1 VNQETTVTETATST
15 EKKDR
20 YADDIYEE
28 AANWHVNTG
37 EEKIY
42 PKQAAGNWRKLKWI
56 THSIWLI
63 LFVGPFL
70 RWNGQQ
76 AILFDIPNRQF
87 HIFGLTILP
96 QDVWML
102 ALVLLFFAML
112 LAAVTSIAGRVYCGF
127 FCFQTAWTDLFIW
140 LEDKIE
146 GVPAKR
152 RKLDAAPLSGEK
164 IRKKTLKY
172 LAWTLIAV
180 ATGISFVS
188 WFTDSRQLWH
198 DLLTFNASTTA
209 YGIIGLFT
217 AGTLVLAGKLRE
229 QACFWLCPYARIQGV
244 MYDKETILPTYD
256 FHRGEPRGRLKKGNL
271 VEGNGDCIDCKQ
283 CIAVC
288 PTGIDIRMGQQEGC
302 ITCSLCLDAC
312 DTVMDKIGRPKGLI
326 RYASM
331 DEMEGKT
338 QLPLFKRPRVL
349 IYLTILALAVSGITY
364 GITHLGAIEIKV
376 LHGRSPLFV
385 QRSDGTIQ
393 NKYDVKILNKTA
405 SDIPIKVTVTG
416 IDGLLLKG
424 AESTL
429 LAKKGNTGS
438 YIMFINILPEK
449 LLEERTP
456 VIFKAVNQD
465 DPTQVSSYESMFFA
479 PK

>member
-1 VNQETTVTETATST
+1 MTESSTSN
-15 EKKDR
+15 ESKAR
-20 YADDIYEE
+20 YSDDIYEE

-42 PKQAAGNWRKLKWI
+42 PKKAAGKWRRLKWI
-56 THSIWLI
+56 THGIWLI
-63 LFVGPFL
+63 LFIGPYL

-112 LAAVTSIAGRVYCGF
+112 LAAVTTIAGRVYCGF

-146 GVPAKR
+146 GPPAKR
-152 RKLDAAPLSGEK
+152 RKLDAAPWTAEK
-164 IRKKTLKY
+164 LRKKSLK
-172 LAWTLIAV
+172 LLVWFVISVL
-180 ATGISFVS
+180 TGISFVA
-188 WFTDSRQLWH
+188 WFTDARQLWH
-198 DLLTFNASTTA
+198 DLLTFNASA
-209 YGIIGLFT
+209 IEYGVIALFI
-217 AGTLVLAGKLRE
+217 AGTMLLAGKLRE
-229 QACFWLCPYARIQGV
+229 QTCFWLCPYARIQGV

-256 FHRGEPRGRLKKGNL
+256 FHRGEPRGRLKKGQL

-312 DTVMDKIGRPKGLI
+312 DAVMEKIGRPTGLI

-331 DEMEGKT
+331 DEMEGKK
-338 QLPLFKRPRVL
+338 QLPLLKRPRVL
-349 IYLTILALAVSGITY
+349 IYLTILVLSIGGIIY
-364 GITHLGAIEIKV
+364 GLTSLGHIEVKV
-376 LHGRSPLFV
+376 LHGRTPLFV

-393 NKYDVKILNKTA
+393 NKYDVKILNKTTD
-405 SDIPIKVTVTG
+405 DISIKVTASG
-416 IDGLLLKG
+416 IEGMVLKG
-424 AESTL
+424 AEKPL
-429 LAKKGNTGS
+429 LARKGNTGS
-438 YIMFINILPEK
+438 YIMFINAPAENIK
-449 LLEERTP
+449 DERTP
-456 VIFKAVNQD
+456 ITFKIVNLD
-465 DPTQVSSYESMFFA
+465 DPTQTSSYESMFFA
-479 PK
+479 PKP

>member
-1 VNQETTVTETATST
+1 MTESATSA
-15 EKKDR
+15 ENQAK
-20 YADDIYEE
+20 YSDDIYEE
-28 AANWHVNTG
+28 AADWHVNTG

-42 PKQAAGNWRKLKWI
+42 PKQAAGKWRKLKWL
-56 THSIWLI
+56 THSIWLL
-63 LFVGPFL
+63 LFIGPFL

-76 AILFDIPNRQF
+76 AILFDIPDRQF

-127 FCFQTAWTDLFIW
+127 FCFQTAWTNLFMW

-152 RKLDAAPLSGEK
+152 RKLDAGPWNGEK
-164 IRKKTLKY
+164 IRKKVLKY
-172 LAWTLIAV
+172 GIWTLIAV
-180 ATGISFVS
+180 LTGISFVS

-198 DLLTFNASTTA
+198 DIFTGQASSTA
-209 YGIIGLFT
+209 YGVIALFT

-256 FHRGEPRGRLKKGNL
+256 FHRGEPRGRLKKGKL

-302 ITCSLCLDAC
+302 ITCSLCMDAC
-312 DTVMDKIGRPKGLI
+312 DAVMEKIGRPKGLI

-331 DEMEGKT
+331 DEMEGKK
-338 QLPLFKRPRVL
+338 QLPLLKRPRVL
-349 IYLTILALAVSGITY
+349 IYLTILTLAVSGIIY
-364 GITHLGAIEIKV
+364 GITHLGAIEVKV

-405 SDIPIKVTVTG
+405 NDIRAKVTASG
-416 IDGLLLKG
+416 IEGMQLKG
-424 AESTL
+424 AEETL
-429 LAKKGNTGS
+429 IAKKGHTLS
-438 YIMFINILPEK
+438 LIHI
-449 LLEERTP
+449 
-456 VIFKAVNQD
+456 
-465 DPTQVSSYESMFFA
+465 
-479 PK
+479 

>member
-1 VNQETTVTETATST
+1 MSEPATSN
-15 EKKDR
+15 EKQAKYSD
-20 YADDIYEE
+20 AIYEE

-37 EEKIY
+37 EEKIH
-42 PKQAAGNWRKLKWI
+42 PKKASGKWRRLKWI

-63 LFVGPFL
+63 LFIGPFL

-76 AILFDIPNRQF
+76 AVLFDIPNRQF

-112 LAAVTSIAGRVYCGF
+112 LAAVTSVAGRVYCGF
-127 FCFQTAWTDLFIW
+127 FCFQTAWTDFFIW

-146 GVPAKR
+146 GPPAKR
-152 RKLDAAPLSGEK
+152 RKLDAGPWTGEK
-164 IRKKTLKY
+164 IRKKALKY
-172 LAWTLIAV
+172 TIWLLISV
-180 ATGISFVS
+180 LTGISFVS
-188 WFTDSRQLWH
+188 WFTDARQLWH
-198 DLLTFNASTTA
+198 DIFIGQASPTA
-209 YGIIGLFT
+209 YGVIALFT
-217 AGTLVLAGKLRE
+217 AGTMVLAGKLRE

-256 FHRGEPRGRLKKGNL
+256 YHRGEPRGRLKKGQL

-302 ITCSLCLDAC
+302 ITCSLCIDAC
-312 DTVMDKIGRPKGLI
+312 NAVMEKIGRPKGLI

-331 DEMEGKT
+331 DEMEGKK

-349 IYLTILALAVSGITY
+349 IYLSILTLAVGGIIY
-364 GITHLGAIEIKV
+364 GVTHLGAIEVKV

-393 NKYDVKILNKTA
+393 NKYDVKVLNKTA
-405 SDIPIKVTVTG
+405 NDIPVKITAEGIEGMIVKGTEDTV
-416 IDGLLLKG
+416 I
-424 AESTL
+424 
-429 LAKKGNTGS
+429 AKKGNTGS
-438 YIMFINILPEK
+438 YIVFINAPAENIK
-449 LLEERTP
+449 SERTP
-456 VIFKAVNQD
+456 IIFKIVNQD
-465 DPTQVSSYESMFFA
+465 DPTQTSSYESMFFA
-479 PK
+479 PR

>member
-1 VNQETTVTETATST
+1 MTESATSA
-15 EKKDR
+15 ENQAK
-20 YADDIYEE
+20 YSDDIYEE
-28 AANWHVNTG
+28 AADWHVNTG

-42 PKQAAGNWRKLKWI
+42 PKQAAGKWRKVKWL
-56 THSIWLI
+56 THSIWLL
-63 LFVGPFL
+63 LFIGPFL

-76 AILFDIPNRQF
+76 AILFDIPDRQF

-127 FCFQTAWTDLFIW
+127 FCFQTAWTDLFMW

-152 RKLDAAPLSGEK
+152 RKLDAGPWNGEK
-164 IRKKTLKY
+164 IRRKVLKY
-172 LAWTLIAV
+172 GIWTLIAV
-180 ATGISFVS
+180 LTGISFVS

-198 DLLTFNASTTA
+198 DIFTGQASSTA
-209 YGIIGLFT
+209 YGVIALFT

-256 FHRGEPRGRLKKGNL
+256 FHRGEPRGRLKKGKL

-302 ITCSLCLDAC
+302 ITCSLCMDAC
-312 DTVMDKIGRPKGLI
+312 DAVMEKIGRPKGLI

-331 DEMEGKT
+331 DEMEGKK
-338 QLPLFKRPRVL
+338 QLPLLKRPRVL
-349 IYLTILALAVSGITY
+349 IYLTILTLAVSGIIY
-364 GITHLGAIEIKV
+364 GITHLGAIEVKV

-405 SDIPIKVTVTG
+405 NDIRAKVTASG
-416 IDGLLLKG
+416 IEGMQLKG
-424 AESTL
+424 AEETL
-429 LAKKGNTGS
+429 IAKKGHTGS
-438 YIMFINILPEK
+438 YIMFINVPAEK
-449 LLEERTP
+449 IKAERTP
-456 VIFKAVNQD
+456 IIFKVVNLDNPKQ
-465 DPTQVSSYESMFFA
+465 TSSYESMFFA
-479 PK
+479 PE

>member
-1 VNQETTVTETATST
+1 MTESATSA
-15 EKKDR
+15 ENQAK
-20 YADDIYEE
+20 YSDDIYEE
-28 AANWHVNTG
+28 AADWHVNTG

-42 PKQAAGNWRKLKWI
+42 PKQAAGKWRKVKWL
-56 THSIWLI
+56 THSIWLL
-63 LFVGPFL
+63 LFIGPFL

-76 AILFDIPNRQF
+76 AILFDIPDRQF

-127 FCFQTAWTDLFIW
+127 FCFQTAWTDLFMW

-152 RKLDAAPLSGEK
+152 RKLDAGPWNGEK
-164 IRKKTLKY
+164 IRKKVLKY
-172 LAWTLIAV
+172 GIWTLIAV
-180 ATGISFVS
+180 LTGISFVS

-198 DLLTFNASTTA
+198 DIFTGQASSTA
-209 YGIIGLFT
+209 YGVIALFT

-256 FHRGEPRGRLKKGNL
+256 FHRGEPRGRLKKGKL

-302 ITCSLCLDAC
+302 ITCSLCMDAC
-312 DTVMDKIGRPKGLI
+312 DAVMEKIGRPKGLI

-331 DEMEGKT
+331 DEMEGKK
-338 QLPLFKRPRVL
+338 QLPLLKRPRVL
-349 IYLTILALAVSGITY
+349 IYLTILTLAVSGIIY
-364 GITHLGAIEIKV
+364 GITHLGAIEVKV

-405 SDIPIKVTVTG
+405 NDIRAKVTASG
-416 IDGLLLKG
+416 IEGMQLKG
-424 AESTL
+424 AEETL
-429 LAKKGNTGS
+429 IAKKGHTGS
-438 YIMFINILPEK
+438 YIMFINVPAEK
-449 LLEERTP
+449 IKAERTP
-456 VIFKAVNQD
+456 IIFKVVNLDNPKQ
-465 DPTQVSSYESMFFA
+465 TSSYESMFFA
-479 PK
+479 PE

>member
-1 VNQETTVTETATST
+1 MSESATST
-15 EKKDR
+15 EQQAK
-20 YADDIYEE
+20 YTDDIYEE

-37 EEKIY
+37 EEKIH
-42 PKQAAGNWRKLKWI
+42 PKQAAGKWRKIKWL

-63 LFVGPFL
+63 LFIGPFL

-76 AILFDIPNRQF
+76 AILFDIPDRQF

-112 LAAVTSIAGRVYCGF
+112 LAAVTSVAGRVYCGF

-152 RKLDAAPLSGEK
+152 RKLDNARWSGEK
-164 IRKKTLKY
+164 LRKKALKY
-172 LAWTLIAV
+172 LVWVLISV

-198 DLLTFNASTTA
+198 DLFTFNASTTV
-209 YGIIGLFT
+209 YGVIALFT
-217 AGTLVLAGKLRE
+217 AGTLVLAGKMRE

-256 FHRGEPRGRLKKGNL
+256 FHRGEPRGRLKKGEL

-312 DTVMDKIGRPKGLI
+312 DTVMEKIGRPKGLI

-331 DEMEGKT
+331 DEMEGKK
-338 QLPLFKRPRVL
+338 QLPLLKRPRVL
-349 IYLTILALAVSGITY
+349 IYLTILTLAVSGIIY
-364 GITHLGAIEIKV
+364 GVTHLGAIEVKV

-405 SDIPIKVTVTG
+405 NDMHVKITASG
-416 IDGLLLKG
+416 IEGMVVKG
-424 AESTL
+424 TDETL
-429 LAKKGNTGS
+429 LAKKGHTGS
-438 YIMFINILPEK
+438 YIMFINVPAENLK
-449 LLEERTP
+449 AERTP
-456 VIFKAVNQD
+456 IIFKAVNLDKPAQ
-465 DPTQVSSYESMFFA
+465 TSSYESMFFA

>member
-1 VNQETTVTETATST
+1 MTEASTSNQNKA
-15 EKKDR
+15 R
-20 YADDIYEE
+20 YSDDIYEE

-42 PKQAAGNWRKLKWI
+42 PKKASGKWRRLKWI

-63 LFVGPFL
+63 LFIGPYL

-112 LAAVTSIAGRVYCGF
+112 LAAVTTIAGRVYCGF

-146 GVPAKR
+146 GAPAKR
-152 RKLDAAPLSGEK
+152 RKLDSGPWTAEK
-164 IRKKTLKY
+164 IRKKSLK
-172 LAWTLIAV
+172 LLVWFVISVL
-180 ATGISFVS
+180 TGISFVA
-188 WFTDSRQLWH
+188 WFTDARQLWH
-198 DLLTFNASTTA
+198 DLLTFNASTTE
-209 YGIIGLFT
+209 YGVIALFI
-217 AGTLVLAGKLRE
+217 AGTMLLAGKLRE
-229 QACFWLCPYARIQGV
+229 QTCFWLCPYARIQGV
-244 MYDKETILPTYD
+244 MYDMETILPTYD
-256 FHRGEPRGRLKKGNL
+256 FHRGEPRGRLKKGQL

-312 DTVMDKIGRPKGLI
+312 DAVMEKIGRPTNLI

-331 DEMEGKT
+331 DEMEGKK
-338 QLPLFKRPRVL
+338 QLPLLKHPRVL
-349 IYLTILALAVSGITY
+349 IYLTILTLAISGIVY
-364 GITHLGAIEIKV
+364 GLASLGHIEVKV

-393 NKYDVKILNKTA
+393 NKYDVKILNKTTD
-405 SDIPIKVTVTG
+405 DISVKVTASG
-416 IDGLLLKG
+416 IEGMILKG
-424 AESTL
+424 AEKPL
-429 LAKKGNTGS
+429 LARKGNTGS
-438 YIMFINILPEK
+438 YIMFINAPAEK
-449 LLEERTP
+449 IKAERTP
-456 VIFKAVNQD
+456 IIFKIINLD
-465 DPTQVSSYESMFFA
+465 DPTQTSSYESMFFA
-479 PK
+479 PKP

>member
-1 VNQETTVTETATST
+1 MTETATST
-15 EKKDR
+15 EKKDQ

-42 PKQAAGNWRKLKWI
+42 PKQAAGKWRKLKWI

-63 LFVGPFL
+63 LFIGPFM

-152 RKLDAAPLSGEK
+152 RKLDSASWSAEK
-164 IRKKTLKY
+164 IQKKILKY
-172 LAWTLIAV
+172 LVWTLIAV

-198 DLLTFNASTTA
+198 DLLTFNASSTA

-302 ITCSLCLDAC
+302 ITCSLCMDAC
-312 DTVMDKIGRPKGLI
+312 DAVMEKIGRPKGLI

-349 IYLTILALAVSGITY
+349 IYLTILVLAVSGITY
-364 GITHLGAIEIKV
+364 GVTHLGAIEIKV

-405 SDIPIKVTVTG
+405 NDIPIKVTVTG
-416 IDGLLLKG
+416 MDGISLKG
-424 AESTL
+424 AENTL
-429 LAKKGNTGS
+429 MAKKGNTGS
-438 YIMFINILPEK
+438 YIMFINIPSEK
-449 LLEERTP
+449 IKEERTP
-456 VIFKAVNQD
+456 IIFKAVNQD
-465 DPTQVSSYESMFFA
+465 DPTQTSSYESMFFA

>member
-1 VNQETTVTETATST
+1 MTESSTSN
-15 EKKDR
+15 ESKAR
-20 YADDIYEE
+20 YSDDIYEE

-42 PKQAAGNWRKLKWI
+42 PKKASGKWRRLKWI

-63 LFVGPFL
+63 LFIGPYL

-112 LAAVTSIAGRVYCGF
+112 LAAVTTIAGRVYCGF

-146 GVPAKR
+146 GAPAKR
-152 RKLDAAPLSGEK
+152 RKLDAGPWTIEK
-164 IRKKTLKY
+164 IRKKSLK
-172 LAWTLIAV
+172 LLVWFVISVL
-180 ATGISFVS
+180 TGISFVA
-188 WFTDSRQLWH
+188 WFTDARQLWH
-198 DLLTFNASTTA
+198 DLLTFNASTTE
-209 YGIIGLFT
+209 YGVIALFVV
-217 AGTLVLAGKLRE
+217 GTMLLAGKLRE
-229 QACFWLCPYARIQGV
+229 QTCFWLCPYARIQGV

-256 FHRGEPRGRLKKGNL
+256 FHRGEPRGRLKKGQL

-312 DTVMDKIGRPKGLI
+312 DAVMEKIGRPTSLI

-331 DEMEGKT
+331 DEMEGEK
-338 QLPLFKRPRVL
+338 QLPLLKRPRVL
-349 IYLTILALAVSGITY
+349 IYLIILVLSISGIMY
-364 GITHLGAIEIKV
+364 GLTSLGHIEVKV

-393 NKYDVKILNKTA
+393 NKYDVKILNKTTD
-405 SDIPIKVTVTG
+405 DISIKVTASG
-416 IDGLLLKG
+416 IEGMVLKG
-424 AESTL
+424 AEKPL
-429 LAKKGNTGS
+429 LARKGNTGS
-438 YIMFINILPEK
+438 YIMFINAPAEK
-449 LLEERTP
+449 IKAERTP
-456 VIFKAVNQD
+456 IVFKIINLD
-465 DPTQVSSYESMFFA
+465 DPTQTSFYESMFFA
-479 PK
+479 PKR

>member
-1 VNQETTVTETATST
+1 MTESATSA
-15 EKKDR
+15 ENQAK
-20 YADDIYEE
+20 YSDDIYEE
-28 AANWHVNTG
+28 AADWHVNTG

-42 PKQAAGNWRKLKWI
+42 PKQAAGKWRKLKWL
-56 THSIWLI
+56 THSIWLL
-63 LFVGPFL
+63 LFIGPFL

-76 AILFDIPNRQF
+76 AILFDIPDRQF

-127 FCFQTAWTDLFIW
+127 FCFQTAWTNLFMW

-152 RKLDAAPLSGEK
+152 RKLDAGPWNGEK
-164 IRKKTLKY
+164 IRKKVLKY
-172 LAWTLIAV
+172 GIWTLIAV
-180 ATGISFVS
+180 LTGISFVS

-198 DLLTFNASTTA
+198 DIFTGQASSTA
-209 YGIIGLFT
+209 YGVIALFT

-256 FHRGEPRGRLKKGNL
+256 FHRGEPRGRLKKGKL

-302 ITCSLCLDAC
+302 ITCSLCMDAC
-312 DTVMDKIGRPKGLI
+312 DAVMEKIGRPKGLI

-331 DEMEGKT
+331 DEMEGKK
-338 QLPLFKRPRVL
+338 QLPLLKRPRVL
-349 IYLTILALAVSGITY
+349 IYLTILTLAVSGIIY
-364 GITHLGAIEIKV
+364 GITHLGAIEVKV

-405 SDIPIKVTVTG
+405 NDIRAKVTASG
-416 IDGLLLKG
+416 IEGMQLKG
-424 AESTL
+424 AEETL
-429 LAKKGNTGS
+429 IAKKGHTGS
-438 YIMFINILPEK
+438 YIMFINLPAEK
-449 LLEERTP
+449 IKAERTP
-456 VIFKAVNQD
+456 IIFKVVNLDNPKQ
-465 DPTQVSSYESMFFA
+465 TSSYESMFFA
-479 PK
+479 PE